1 MKWQVGEVLC
11 EMKWP
16 LHYKEGSFM
25 QACPRYALRKQLN
38 TLQELGFHLM
48 SAFELEFTLF
58 KAGTL
63 DLASPIRNGALTQT
77 HAKFE
82 DYLYTVESALAKAD
96 VDIKDLRIEGGYGKF
111 ELVLVPR
118 FGVKMSDGVFLA
130 REVLKEVGRSMGY
143 AASFMTI
150 PTAKVSAQSAH
161 LNLSLWTQTSDGERE
176 NAFYDAND
184 PHKMSNVFRHFLAGL
199 IKHGKAL
206 CAFWCPTVN
215 CYRRLKQFK
224 SEAKL
229 DWDYDNRKTTFRV
242 KNDGKL
248 STYLEC
254 RKPSSACN
262 PYLVTAAT
270 LVAGIDGIRNQTP
283 LPEACEDLFDP
294 TKERKSREEVKDPL
308 PESLEEALDE
318 LQKDEVLKEGL
329 GEELLRW
336 FVDLKRQ
343 KEVVPTSSLDDEAK
357 YDLERDM
364 YFKII

>member
-48 SAFELEFTLF
+48 SAFELEFTLL
-58 KAGTL
+58 KNATIEPVL
-63 DLASPIRNGALTQT
+63 SKQYSSYTNSL
-77 HAKFE
+77 AKFE
-82 DYLYTVESALAKAD
+82 DYLYTLEQNCSNAG
-96 VDIKDLRIEGGYGKF
+96 VDMKGIRLENGMGQF
-111 ELVLVPR
+111 ELVMKPQY
-118 FGVKMSDGVFLA
+118 GIKCSDDVIVT
-130 REVLKEVGRSMGY
+130 RRIINEVGSCFDY
-143 AASFMTI
+143 YPTFMSL
-150 PTAKVSAQSAH
+150 PFNHFARQAAH
-161 LNLSLWTQTSDGERE
+161 LNLSLWTQTSDGERK

-215 CYRRLKQFK
+215 CYRRLK
-224 SEAKL
+224 SYGHCPKL
-229 DWDYDNRKTTFRV
+229 DWGFDNRKSSFRV
-242 KNDGKL
+242 KQGQQY
-248 STYLEC
+248 STYIES
-254 RKPSSACN
+254 RVPSSACN

-294 TKERKSREEVKDPL
+294 TKGRKSREEVKDPL

-336 FVDLKRQ
+336 FVDLKK
-343 KEVVPTSSLDDEAK
+343 KEVQAASSLDDEAL
-357 YDLERDM
+357 YDLERTL
-364 YFKII
+364 YLKSF

>member
-48 SAFELEFTLF
+48 SAFELEYCLLDAEGMEGVYKPANSHLTL
-58 KAGTL
+58 L
-63 DLASPIRNGALTQT
+63 QS
-77 HAKFE
+77 KFE
-82 DYLYTVESALAKAD
+82 DYMFTIGKNLSKAN
-96 VDIKDLRIEGGYGKF
+96 VDISNLLIENGEAKF
-111 ELVLVPR
+111 EIVMAPKYGIETCDDAFV
-118 FGVKMSDGVFLA
+118 A
-130 REVLKEVGRSMGY
+130 REAIKEISDSMGY
-143 AASFMTI
+143 IATFMCYPYDNF
-150 PTAKVSAQSAH
+150 PTQGAH
-161 LNLSLWTQTSDGERE
+161 LNLSLWTQTSDGERK

-215 CYRRLKQFK
+215 CYRRLKVRLFCP
-224 SEAKL
+224 KL
-229 DWDYDNRKTTFRV
+229 DWGFDNRKSSFRV
-242 KNDGKL
+242 KQGQQY
-248 STYLEC
+248 STYLES
-254 RKPSSACN
+254 RVPSSACN

-294 TKERKSREEVKDPL
+294 TKGRKSREEVKDPL

-336 FVDLKRQ
+336 FVDLKK
-343 KEVVPTSSLDDEAK
+343 KEVQAASSLDDEAL
-357 YDLERDM
+357 YDLERMM
-364 YFKII
+364 YLKI

>member
-1 MKWQVGEVLC
+1 MLC

-48 SAFELEFTLF
+48 SAFELEYCLLDAETHEAVIPCKNTSLTL
-58 KAGTL
+58 
-63 DLASPIRNGALTQT
+63 T
-77 HAKFE
+77 HAE
-82 DYLYTVESALAKAD
+82 VEEYLYSVTQSCADANIDISDIRVEAGMS
-96 VDIKDLRIEGGYGKF
+96 EF
-111 ELVLVPR
+111 ELVLAPKY
-118 FGVKMSDGVFLA
+118 GIDTSDDVFVARELIREVSSAFNFLA
-130 REVLKEVGRSMGY
+130 T
-143 AASFMTI
+143 FMSSPSDHMNT
-150 PTAKVSAQSAH
+150 QSAH
-161 LNLSLWTQTSDGERE
+161 LNLSLWTQTSDGERK

-215 CYRRLKQFK
+215 CYRRLKKFK
-224 SEAKL
+224 CTPKS

-294 TKERKSREEVKDPL
+294 TRERKSREEVKDPL

-343 KEVVPTSSLDDEAK
+343 KEINKIKSFEDEINFYLQA
-357 YDLERDM
+357 L
-364 YFKII
+364 